1 MKHFL
6 VLKCKFDAFK
16 FEDFFFAKA
25 DRKYTCKFKKNVE
38 RDIEKA
44 RKTGREIIRTRM
56 KKREERV

>member
-1 MKHFL
+1 MHSN
-6 VLKCKFDAFK
+6 LKI
-16 FEDFFFAKA
+16 FFAKA
-25 DRKYTCKFKKNVE
+25 DRKYTCKFRKNVE